1 MNVAVG
7 LFGIHYQSNLSHWMN
22 WNLSIDYKQ
31 TYENNNEK
39 LYKKI
44 IPTYYSSTYYS
55 DKLQNLL
62 DDYKFQSIKLQK
74 IDNKIET
81 FIGNNWKKRNKRF
94 KETIQLIL
102 DDNIIYDYVI
112 LTRYDIML
120 NSYPLDLNVDWDKI
134 NVFCKSKSGNNDS
147 LIDDN
152 FYLLP
157 FSELKIFYKK
167 ILNLDETIWAH
178 EYNKF
183 IDNFNYL
190 IDGSYYSHEIP
201 VYKLHRII
209 K

>member
-1 MNVAVG
+1 
-7 LFGIHYQSNLSHWMN
+7 
-22 WNLSIDYKQ
+22 
-31 TYENNNEK
+31 
-39 LYKKI
+39 
-44 IPTYYSSTYYS
+44 
-55 DKLQNLL
+55 
-62 DDYKFQSIKLQK
+62 
-74 IDNKIET
+74 
-81 FIGNNWKKRNKRF
+81 
-94 KETIQLIL
+94 
-102 DDNIIYDYVI
+102 
-112 LTRYDIML
+112 ML